1 MVSIQ
6 HNGELQGTK
15 EDKGGAPSLDLGGSR
30 NYSHELSKMWLEGKV
45 KVLQ

>member
-6 HNGELQGTK
+6 HNGERQGTK
-15 EDKGGAPSLDLGGSR
+15 EDKGGAQSLDLEGSR
-30 NYSHELSKMWLEGKV
+30 NDSHELTKMWLEGKV